1 MKWQRTGNF
10 LYILQSAGWK
20 NNVEQFENRLTIKVD
35 GKDKAAVEEMAK
47 RLERLLNVTNNALVE
62 AANNALALGNE

>member
-20 NNVEQFENRLTIKVD
+20 KGVEQFENRLTINVD
-35 GKDKAAVEEMAK
+35 GKDKAVAEEMAK
-47 RLERLLNVTNNALVE
+47 RLERLLNISIV
-62 AANNALALGNE
+62 LGGE